1 VGSVIRALAVYFVL
15 LLLFRLAGKRSLAQV
30 TTFDLVLTLIVSEA
44 IQQAML
50 DSDSSMTNSF
60 LVIGTLIG
68 AEVLTSVVTNRWT
81 FLDSLLNGRPLVI
94 IEEGRPLRDRMR
106 RERIDEEDIL
116 NAARGQEGLERLEQ
130 IKYAVVERNGDV
142 TIVPKERDDG

>member
-1 VGSVIRALAVYFVL
+1 MGSVIRGLTVYLVL

-30 TTFDLVLTLIVSEA
+30 TTFDLVLTLIISEA

-50 DSDSSMTNSF
+50 DSDSSMTNGL

-68 AEVLTSVVTNRWT
+68 ADVLVSVLANRSS
-81 FLDSLLNGRPLVI
+81 LIDSLVNSRPLVI
-94 IEEGRPLRDRMR
+94 VEDGRLLRDRMR

-116 NAARGQEGLERLEQ
+116 NAARGQEGIARLDQ

-142 TIVPKERDDG
+142 TVVPKEQD